1 MPLDGVEA
9 KGNRSPSFLSW
20 YDIEGIFYK
29 LSNILAI
36 VYEDL
41 FKASCCGCYG
51 FILSHCFETKNDS
64 NPLVISAEA
73 IARLL

>member
-1 MPLDGVEA
+1 MGLHRIEA
-9 KGNRSPSFLSW
+9 KGNRSPSFFARD
-20 YDIEGIFYK
+20 DIKRILDK
-29 LSNILAI
+29 LSNVLAI

-51 FILSHCFETKNDS
+51 FILSHCFEIKNAS
-64 NPLVISAEA
+64 RALVISADA

>member
-29 LSNILAI
+29 LSNILTI